1 MRERRQVRVISEK
14 CCGGWGK
21 LGYFWKVHDSLLA
34 AASAMAWR
42 GVAGSPCCGS
52 TFWTS
57 RTKAGKKALRFLGLA
72 LRTPDTFIVLVD
84 LLHHFERFLA
94 LSASV
99 LINRHIRR
107 LLLLSTNVYKISD
120 RRQKRNRGTAGGA
133 ICTPYRPRCSGQ
145 TLSVTSLIGPTCA
158 HYEPSSYS
166 LPSQIKCGK

>member
-1 MRERRQVRVISEK
+1 
-14 CCGGWGK
+14 
-21 LGYFWKVHDSLLA
+21 
-34 AASAMAWR
+34 MACR
-42 GVAGSPCCGS
+42 GVGGCSCCGS

-57 RTKAGKKALRFLGLA
+57 RTKSGKKALQFVGLT
-72 LRTPDTFIVLVD
+72 LRTPETSIVLVD

-94 LSASV
+94 LSTSV

-133 ICTPYRPRCSGQ
+133 ICTLNRPRCSGQ
-145 TLSVTSLIGPTCA
+145 TLSVTSFIGPTCA

-166 LPSQIKCGK
+166 LPSQINCGK